1 MAAKDGTAQND
12 VKSLFTSYNGH
23 LNFYKDAIQ
32 DGYQKL
38 LYKCKLYEK
47 GGNKMV
53 AKDGIT

>member
-1 MAAKDGTAQND
+1 MVAKAGIAQTD
-12 VKSLFTSYNGH
+12 VKSCFSRIMVTLK
-23 LNFYKDAIQ
+23 FYKDDIQ